1 MVQKKVS
8 MKKKRRTRKS
18 NIESY
23 PKLKYETKPIKK
35 GRKILWHV
43 IESPSKNV
51 VAKCEFKDDAEH
63 LVEFHNKH
71 QVWRVNMGIPK
82 MLWNYYA

>member
-1 MVQKKVS
+1 
-8 MKKKRRTRKS
+8 MKKKRTRKS
-18 NIESY
+18 NIEGY
-23 PKLKYETKPIKK
+23 PRLKYETKPVKK
-35 GRKILWHV
+35 GKKILWHV
-43 IESPSKNV
+43 IESTSSTSKKNV

-82 MLWNYYA
+82 MLWNY

>member
-1 MVQKKVS
+1 MITNYTKLAYRNMQNVKL
-8 MKKKRRTRKS
+8 
-18 NIESY
+18 NE
-23 PKLKYETKPIKK
+23 PKPVKK

-82 MLWNYYA
+82 MLWIY